1 MHLLLRVGLLVA
13 LAARVASQRL
23 LVIEY
28 ARSARSDYGLSA
40 ALDDEAMRSLFP
52 VVDFLDIGAELE
64 GMDVADVSTLLSQR
78 IEGAAAILVKSNWY
92 YVPDEFTRSW
102 VLSAR
107 VPIALQV
114 AGTELPPW
122 LTPHVDAL
130 EEARSMGAATEV
142 DGTYGDPVGL
152 EASRSVGYY
161 SVVFYETPWYES
173 FAVSHPRAVQA
184 FGIDRTIM
192 HARGA
197 SRPTGSP

>member
-130 EEARSMGAATEV
+130 EEARSMGAATALLTAATLDPLIACVVADSPFSSLPALCHDLLDAHVGHGLVV
-142 DGTYGDPVGL
+142 D
-152 EASRSVGYY
+152 A
-161 SVVFYETPWYES
+161 
-173 FAVSHPRAVQA
+173 AVCVE
-184 FGIDRTIM
+184 IDD
-192 HARGA
+192 
-197 SRPTGSP
+197 